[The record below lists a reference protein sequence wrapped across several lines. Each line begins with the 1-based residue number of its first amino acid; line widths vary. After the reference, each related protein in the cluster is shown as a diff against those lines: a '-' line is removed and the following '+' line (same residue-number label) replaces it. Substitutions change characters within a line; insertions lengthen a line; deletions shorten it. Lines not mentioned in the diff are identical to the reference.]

1 MDISLMEWGLLGL
14 AVFRL
19 TRLFVYDQIMEWLRK
34 PFMKE
39 YEELNEEGEIEV
51 YYMPIERGFRGWVGS
66 LLSCYWCTGVWI
78 AAGLYVCYV
87 NVPIIA
93 GPIIIIFS
101 LAGLAALIETIAQT
115 MISD

>member
-1 MDISLMEWGLLGL
+1 MDISWMELGLLSL
-14 AVFRL
+14 AIFRL
-19 TRLFVYDQIMEWLRK
+19 TRLFVYDEIMEWLRK

-39 YEELNEEGEIEV
+39 YEEENEAGEKEV

-87 NVPIIA
+87 SAPIIA
-93 GPIIIIFS
+93 EPIIVIFS
-101 LAGLAALIETIAQT
+101 LAGLAALIETIVQAI
-115 MISD
+115 ISD